1 MISNVDDAKGRQ
13 FAGWTALLAVPL
25 GIFNIASFL
34 AVTGGDIDGLFNGAK
49 ALSLSADA
57 IRLFHWSMIAD
68 SLAWYLM
75 TLVVGGYLWGR
86 LRAGNGALIDIAT
99 LCLVVYATLGVVGC
113 SIQAATL
120 PVLAS
125 MHETGD
131 ATMKAATE
139 ASWVAVAQAAQHGIW
154 WIQQLPSVFWALVV
168 GAALRRDGK
177 RHGWLLTIS
186 GVANLL
192 FFLAIA
198 FNAHKLGEVP
208 ALVAL
213 FSTLGWMAWAG
224 ISLLRERDVTA

>member
-1 MISNVDDAKGRQ
+1 MSTNAENSRGRT
-13 FAGWTALLAVPL
+13 FAGWTALLGVLL

-34 AVTGGDIDGLFNGAK
+34 AVTGGDIDGLFNAAK
-49 ALSLSADA
+49 ALSLGADS

-75 TLVVGGYLWGR
+75 MLVVGGYMWGR
-86 LRAGNGALIDIAT
+86 LRAANGALIDIAT
-99 LCLVVYATLGVVGC
+99 LGLGVYATLGLVGT

-125 MHETGD
+125 MHQAGD

-139 ASWVAVAQAAQHGIW
+139 ASWSAVAQAAQHGVW
-154 WIQQLPSVFWALVV
+154 WIQQIPSVFWALVV
-168 GAALRRDGK
+168 GTALRRDGK

-192 FFLAIA
+192 FFLAIPIGKHA
-198 FNAHKLGEVP
+198 LGEVP

-224 ISLLRERDVTA
+224 ISLLRERDAVV